1 MRPERALPPQH
12 TQKQKPRAPGTPALP
27 HKGARENVILFN
39 VAEFKFAIAA
49 GAVSEIRSADGL
61 ERFSA
66 AGRHRVLAKVDY
78 TLQRNG
84 VTFFVV
90 NGAQHFGLASA
101 KASRVLILRHS
112 AAAVLVDSTDR
123 MMEISL
129 LHSLPM
135 AFQGEERNW
144 YRGLAV
150 LNGEVLPVVNPAA
163 FLSRGETAVLRALM
177 ETQPAQGVA
186 VG

>member
-1 MRPERALPPQH
+1 MKPEPQH
-12 TQKQKPRAPGTPALP
+12 AQKQKPGEPGAAT
-27 HKGARENVILFN
+27 KGAKENVILFN

-49 GAVSEIRSADGL
+49 GAVSEIRSAEGL
-61 ERFSA
+61 ERISA
-66 AGRHRVLAKVDY
+66 GGRHRVLAKVNC

-90 NGAQHFGLASA
+90 NAAEHFGLAST
-101 KASRVLILRHS
+101 KGTRVLILRHS
-112 AAAVLVDSTDR
+112 AVAILVDSTDR
-123 MMEISL
+123 MMEISF

-135 AFQGEERNW
+135 AFKGEERNW
-144 YRGLAV
+144 YRGLAI
-150 LNGEVLPVVNPAA
+150 LNDEVLPVVNPAA

-177 ETQPAQGVA
+177 ESQQQTQGAA

>member
-1 MRPERALPPQH
+1 MKPERPQ
-12 TQKQKPRAPGTPALP
+12 AS
-27 HKGARENVILFN
+27 KGARENVILFT
-39 VAEFKFAIAA
+39 VGEFRFAIAA
-49 GAVSEIRSADGL
+49 GAVSEIRSMDGL
-61 ERFSA
+61 ERFSST
-66 AGRHRVLAKVDY
+66 GGHRVMAKVDY
-78 TLQRNG
+78 VLHRNG

-90 NGAQHFGLASA
+90 NAARHFGLAQA
-101 KASRVLILRHS
+101 KPSRVLVLRQS

-123 MMEISL
+123 MAEISL

-135 AFQGEERNW
+135 AFERDERSW

-163 FLSRGETAVLRALM
+163 FLSKGEAAVLRALYA
-177 ETQPAQGVA
+177 QPAQGMA